1 MSNDMETYE
10 VSPKDSAGVSTV
22 ENESVVRKI
31 ARMLSQELLH
41 IDHGKHTKGARR
53 NEGQAQ

>member
-1 MSNDMETYE
+1 MSNDIDTYE
-10 VSPKDSAGVSTV
+10 VSPKDSARDSTV

-41 IDHGKHTKGARR
+41 IDHGTHTKGARR
-53 NEGQAQ
+53 NERQPQ